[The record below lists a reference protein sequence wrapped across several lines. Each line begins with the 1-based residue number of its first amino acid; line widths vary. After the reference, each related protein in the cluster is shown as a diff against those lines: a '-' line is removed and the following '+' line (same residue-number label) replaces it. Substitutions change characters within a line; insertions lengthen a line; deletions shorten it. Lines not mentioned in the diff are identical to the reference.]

1 MYELDLEENEE
12 IKVLDDEAQVIID
25 NVKTLGVSIVVT
37 NKNMYLLDTPR
48 GVDDIVLGNVIMNHV
63 NKKVSGKLLLKD
75 INFKNTTDL
84 GSLYTLKDNHSMEV
98 ISAKINNYLE
108 DQSK

>member
-1 MYELDLEENEE
+1 
-12 IKVLDDEAQVIID
+12 
-25 NVKTLGVSIVVT
+25 
-37 NKNMYLLDTPR
+37 
-48 GVDDIVLGNVIMNHV
+48 MNHV
-63 NKKVSGKLLLKD
+63 NKKVIGKLLLKD

>member
-1 MYELDLEENEE
+1 MYDLDLEENEE

-63 NKKVSGKLLLKD
+63 NKKVIGKLLLKD

-84 GSLYTLKDNHSMEV
+84 GSLYTLKDNHSIEI